1 MVFNSF
7 IFILFFA
14 IFFFTYWFILDRN
27 LKAQNLFILLS
38 SYVFYAW
45 WDWRFLLLLI
55 GSSIINYLI
64 GIQIGKTNNEKHRK
78 YWLIIGLIE
87 GIGLLVFFKYFNFF
101 ISSFIDLFN
110 LFGIHFNFQTLKII
124 LPIGISFYTFKT
136 ISYLI
141 DINNEKIEPTKNWVV
156 FFAYISFF
164 PSLLAGPIDRA
175 NKFVPQLEKK
185 RVFDYY
191 QMVLGLKQILWGLF
205 KKLVIADSCNT
216 ITNNIFNNYQ
226 NLPASTLLLGAFFY
240 IIQLYADFSGYSDM
254 AIGFSR
260 LIGFNLTKNFNY
272 PFFAKNISEFWQRWH
287 ISLTSWMTEYVF
299 TPLTFSFRKLRKTGL
314 ILAIIINFIIVGL
327 WHGAN
332 FTYLLFGF
340 LQGCFFIPLILK
352 ETLNNKKTP
361 VFASLSLSFGEF
373 LNMIGTF
380 LLVMLSAVLLRA
392 ESVQQAFHFFVSI
405 CNKSIFYFP
414 LLPNYKTVSLT
425 TLFFIIVMFLF
436 EWIGQNQNFAIEKTG
451 INWSKSK
458 IWLFYSLLIFVIGI
472 CMHTEET
479 AFIYFQF

>member
-7 IFILFFA
+7 IFILFFTA
-14 IFFFTYWFILDRN
+14 FFFTYWFIVNCN
-27 LKAQNLFILLS
+27 LKAQNLFILFS

-55 GSSIINYLI
+55 GSTFINYLI
-64 GIQIGKTNNEKHRK
+64 GIQIGKTNNEKHRI

-101 ISSFIDLFN
+101 ISSFIELFS
-110 LFGIHFNFQTLKII
+110 LFDVHLNVQTLKII

-141 DINNEKIEPTKNWVV
+141 DIDNEKIEPTKNWVV
-156 FFAYISFF
+156 FSAYISFF

-175 NKFVPQLEKK
+175 NTFIPQLEKK
-185 RVFDYY
+185 REFQHS

-205 KKLVIADSCNT
+205 KKLVIADNCNT
-216 ITNNIFNNYQ
+216 ITNNIFSNYQ
-226 NLPASTLLLGAFFY
+226 NLPASSLLLGAFFY

-299 TPLTFSFRKLRKTGL
+299 TPLTFKFRKLKKTGL
-314 ILAIIINFIIVGL
+314 IIAIIINFIIVGL

-340 LQGCFFIPLILK
+340 IQGCLFIPLILK
-352 ETLNNKKTP
+352 ETLNNKKTQVNDHFLP
-361 VFASLSLSFGEF
+361 SFSEF
-373 LNMIGTF
+373 LNMTGTF
-380 LLVMLSAVLLRA
+380 ILVMFSAILLRA
-392 ESVQQAFHFFVSI
+392 ESIDQAFHFYAGI
-405 CNKSIFYFP
+405 CNKSLLSIP
-414 LLPNYKTVSLT
+414 LLPNYKTISLT
-425 TLFFIIVMFLF
+425 TLVFIIIMFLI
-436 EWIGQNQNFAIEKTG
+436 EWFGQNQDFAIEKTG
-451 INWSKSK
+451 NNWSRNKR
-458 IWLFYSLLIFVIGI
+458 WLFYSLLIFVIGVF
-472 CMHTEET
+472 MHTEET